1 MTMLLMLL
9 FFADYHLFVNYC
21 PHLCHHCYTMSNS
34 YCEVLDGFGGD
45 FRIEEEADPEVVH
58 CHQIRC
64 FQML

>member
-1 MTMLLMLL
+1 
-9 FFADYHLFVNYC
+9 
-21 PHLCHHCYTMSNS
+21 MSNS